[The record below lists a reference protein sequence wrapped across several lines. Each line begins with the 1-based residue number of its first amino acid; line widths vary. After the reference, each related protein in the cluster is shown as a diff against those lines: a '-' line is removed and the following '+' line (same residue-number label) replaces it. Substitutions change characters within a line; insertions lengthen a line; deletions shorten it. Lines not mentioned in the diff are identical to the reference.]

1 VGTVVFDFDS
11 TLINCESL
19 DELLA
24 RVLAGQP
31 ERIAEVAAITVAG
44 MEGRLAFEESLRR
57 RLAIARPRRAEVEA
71 FGRDAVG
78 MLTPRMEALVSGLR
92 AEVWI
97 VSGALRE
104 TVLPVAA
111 RLGVPESRVLA
122 TRVAWSE
129 TDDDGTLERV
139 TECRTK
145 VEHLEPLSAGWARPR
160 VMVGD
165 GMTDHA
171 PYRAG
176 LVDHFVAFTAVV
188 RRAPV
193 VATGAPE
200 AASVP
205 ELEYLL
211 GRWL

>member
-11 TLINCESL
+11 TLIDGESL

-31 ERIAEVAAITVAG
+31 ERIAEVHEITVAG
-44 MEGRLAFEESLRR
+44 MEGRLEFQASLAQ
-57 RLAIARPRRAEVEA
+57 RLAIARPTLAAVEA
-71 FGRDAVG
+71 FGREAVG
-78 MLTPRMEALVSGLR
+78 RLVPGTEAFVKRLIQR

-104 TVLPVAA
+104 AVLPAAA

-122 TRVAWSE
+122 TGVAWSQA
-129 TDDDGTLERV
+129 DGTLERV

-145 VEHLEPLSAGWARPR
+145 IEHLEPLSEGWARPR

-165 GMTDHA
+165 GITDHA
-171 PYRAG
+171 PYAAG

-188 RRAPV
+188 RREPV
-193 VATGAPE
+193 VQTGAPE

>member
-1 VGTVVFDFDS
+1 MATVVFDFDS
-11 TLINCESL
+11 TLIDCESL

-24 RVLAGQP
+24 RALAGQP
-31 ERIAEVAAITVAG
+31 ERIAEVAEITVAG
-44 MEGRLAFEESLRR
+44 MEGRLEFHESLRQ
-57 RLAIARPRRAEVEA
+57 RLAIASPTRADCVA
-71 FGRDAVG
+71 FGREAVDR
-78 MLTPRMEALVSGLR
+78 LTPGMEALVTGLNRR

-104 TVLPVAA
+104 TVLPAAA
-111 RLGVPESRVLA
+111 RLGVPESRILA
-122 TRVAWSE
+122 TGVAWSDE
-129 TDDDGTLERV
+129 GTLERV

-145 VEHLEPLSAGWARPR
+145 IEHLEPRSEGWARPR
-160 VMVGD
+160 IMVGD
-165 GMTDHA
+165 GITDHA
-171 PYRAG
+171 PFAAG

-188 RRAPV
+188 RREPV
-193 VATGAPE
+193 VTTGAPE

>member
-1 VGTVVFDFDS
+1 MGTVVFDFDS
-11 TLINCESL
+11 TLIDCESL
-19 DELLA
+19 DQLLA

-31 ERIAEVAAITVAG
+31 ERIAEVHEITVAG
-44 MEGRLAFEESLRR
+44 MEGRLEFHESLAQ
-57 RLAIARPRRAEVEA
+57 RLAIARPTLTAVEA
-71 FGRDAVG
+71 FGREAVG
-78 MLTPRMEALVSGLR
+78 RLVPGTEAFVKRLIQR

-104 TVLPVAA
+104 AVLPAAA

-122 TRVAWSE
+122 TGVAWSE
-129 TDDDGTLERV
+129 TGLLERV

-145 VEHLEPLSAGWARPR
+145 VEHLEPLSEGWARPR
-160 VMVGD
+160 IMVGD
-165 GMTDHA
+165 GITDHA
-171 PYRAG
+171 PHAAG
-176 LVDHFVAFTAVV
+176 LVDHFVAFTAIARREAVV
-188 RRAPV
+188 Q
-193 VATGAPE
+193 TGAPE

>member
-1 VGTVVFDFDS
+1 MGTVVFDFDS
-11 TLINCESL
+11 TLIGCESL

-44 MEGRLAFEESLRR
+44 MEGRLAFEESLRQ
-57 RLAIARPRRAEVEA
+57 RLAIARPTRAAVEA
-71 FGRDAVG
+71 FGREAVG
-78 MLTPRMEALVSGLR
+78 MLTLGMEALVSGLN

-97 VSGALRE
+97 VSGALYE

-129 TDDDGTLERV
+129 DDGTLARV

-145 VEHLEPLSAGWARPR
+145 VEHIEPLSEGWARPR
-160 VMVGD
+160 IMVGD
-165 GMTDHA
+165 GVTDHA
-171 PYRAG
+171 PYSAG

-193 VATGAPE
+193 VKTGAPE
-200 AASVP
+200 AASVT

>member
-1 VGTVVFDFDS
+1 VATVAFDFDS
-11 TLINCESL
+11 TLIDCESL

-44 MEGRLAFEESLRR
+44 MEGRLAFGESLRQ
-57 RLAIARPRRAEVEA
+57 RLAIARPTRAAVEA

-78 MLTPRMEALVSGLR
+78 MLTPGMEALVSGLR

-97 VSGALRE
+97 VSGALYE

-129 TDDDGTLERV
+129 EDGTLERV

-145 VEHLEPLSAGWARPR
+145 VDHLEPLSAGWERPR
-160 VMVGD
+160 IMVGD
-165 GMTDHA
+165 GITDHA
-171 PYRAG
+171 PHTAG

-193 VATGAPE
+193 VMTGAPE

>member
-1 VGTVVFDFDS
+1 VATVVFDFDS
-11 TLINCESL
+11 TLIDCESL

-24 RVLAGQP
+24 RVLAGRP
-31 ERIAEVAAITVAG
+31 ERIARVHEITVAG
-44 MEGRLAFEESLRR
+44 MEGRLAFRDSLEQ
-57 RLAIARPRRAEVEA
+57 RLAIARPTRADVEA
-71 FGRDAVG
+71 FGREAVG
-78 MLTPRMEALVSGLR
+78 RLTPGMEALVTGLAGR
-92 AEVWI
+92 AEIWI

-111 RLGVPESRVLA
+111 RLGVPPGRVLA
-122 TRVAWSE
+122 TRVAWSPE
-129 TDDDGTLERV
+129 GTLERV
-139 TECRTK
+139 MECRTK
-145 VEHLEPLSAGWARPR
+145 VEHLQTRSEGWAPPR
-160 VMVGD
+160 ILVGD

-171 PYRAG
+171 PHAAG
-176 LVDHFVAFTAVV
+176 LVDHFLAFTAVV

-200 AASVP
+200 AADVA

>member
-11 TLINCESL
+11 TLIDGESL
-19 DELLA
+19 DALLT

-31 ERIAEVAAITVAG
+31 DRIAEVHGITDAG
-44 MEGRLAFEESLRR
+44 MEGRLEFQDSLRL
-57 RLAIARPRRAEVEA
+57 RLAIARPSREEVEA
-71 FGRDAVG
+71 FGREAVG
-78 MLTPRMEALVSGLR
+78 MLVPGMEALVTNLR

-97 VSGALRE
+97 VSGAVRE
-104 TVLPVAA
+104 TVLPVAE
-111 RLGVPESRVLA
+111 RLGVPEDRVLA

-129 TDDDGTLERV
+129 HGTLADV

-145 VEHLEPLSAGWARPR
+145 VEHLQPLSEGWARPR
-160 VMVGD
+160 ILVGD
-165 GMTDHA
+165 GMTDYAPHA
-171 PYRAG
+171 AG

-188 RRAPV
+188 RREPV

>member
-11 TLINCESL
+11 TLIDCESL

-44 MEGRLAFEESLRR
+44 MEGRLEFPESLGQ
-57 RLAIARPRRAEVEA
+57 RLAIARPTRADVEA
-71 FGRDAVG
+71 FGREAIDR
-78 MLTPRMEALVSGLR
+78 LTPGMEALVSGLS

-104 TVLPVAA
+104 TVLPAAA

-122 TRVAWSE
+122 TGVAWSE
-129 TDDDGTLERV
+129 SGELERV

-145 VEHLEPLSAGWARPR
+145 VEHLKPLSEGWARPR
-160 VMVGD
+160 IMVGD
-165 GMTDHA
+165 GITDHA
-171 PYRAG
+171 PHAAG

-188 RRAPV
+188 RREAV
-193 VATGAPE
+193 VQTAAPE

-211 GRWL
+211 GQWL

>member
-1 VGTVVFDFDS
+1 MGTVVFDFDS
-11 TLINCESL
+11 TLITCESL

-44 MEGRLAFEESLRR
+44 MEGRLAFQESLRQ
-57 RLAIARPRRAEVEA
+57 RLAIARPTRAAVEA
-71 FGRDAVG
+71 FGREAVG
-78 MLTPRMEALVSGLR
+78 MLTPGIEELVAGLR

-97 VSGALRE
+97 VSGALHE

-129 TDDDGTLERV
+129 KDGTLERV

-145 VEHLEPLSAGWARPR
+145 IEHLEPRSASWARPR
-160 VMVGD
+160 IMVGD
-165 GMTDHA
+165 GITDHA
-171 PYRAG
+171 PHAAG

>member
-1 VGTVVFDFDS
+1 
-11 TLINCESL
+11 
-19 DELLA
+19 
-24 RVLAGQP
+24 
-31 ERIAEVAAITVAG
+31 
-44 MEGRLAFEESLRR
+44 
-57 RLAIARPRRAEVEA
+57 
-71 FGRDAVG
+71 
-78 MLTPRMEALVSGLR
+78 MEALVSGLR

-97 VSGALRE
+97 VSGALFE

-111 RLGVPESRVLA
+111 RLGVPASRVLA

-129 TDDDGTLERV
+129 TEDGALERV

-145 VEHLEPLSAGWARPR
+145 VEHLQPLSAGWARPR
-160 VMVGD
+160 IMVGD

-171 PYRAG
+171 PHAAG

-193 VATGAPE
+193 VKTGAPE

-211 GRWL
+211 RRWL